1 MRILPAILDKDY
13 SFLHRNTNIKG
24 YCFQIITPKERTDY
38 HDEENS
44 FDPRGGRYAKSQE
57 ERTDC
62 ADERIREL
70 LDDAAYRDGD
80 AETRNALA
88 AEVLHVLE
96 KEHCIQALYYDPK
109 NQMYSYQYADGSLGG
124 LTMTDFQDSGPLAMN

>member
-1 MRILPAILDKDY
+1 MTKKTALILAAVGTGCILAV
-13 SFLHRNTNIKG
+13 SLLLWNGI
-24 YCFQIITPKERTDY
+24 
-38 HDEENS
+38 
-44 FDPRGGRYAKSQE
+44 RGGRYAKSQE

-80 AETRNALA
+80 AETRKALA
-88 AEVLHVLE
+88 AEVLHALE
-96 KEHCIQALYYDPK
+96 KEHCIKALYYDPK

-124 LTMTDFQDSGPLAMN
+124 LTMTDFQDSVPLAMN